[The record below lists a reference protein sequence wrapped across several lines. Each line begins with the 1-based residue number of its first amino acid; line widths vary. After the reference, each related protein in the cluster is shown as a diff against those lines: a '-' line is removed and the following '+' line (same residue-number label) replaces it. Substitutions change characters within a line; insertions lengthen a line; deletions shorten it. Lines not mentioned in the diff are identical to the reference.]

1 LPRTQ
6 PKLTEKSMFSAVK
19 NALKGTNRREG
30 KPNKLTSEY
39 ELGAFA
45 IGKCWAVMVDDLLEM
60 V

>member
-1 LPRTQ
+1 
-6 PKLTEKSMFSAVK
+6 MFSAVK